1 MNSFFASAPLS
12 QCNRFP
18 YTCFQLSLQTLP
30 LEMLIFPWLCP
41 GARGPPPTLP
51 SALGIHLSLP
61 LVPIKCNTHGVA
73 TQPPRRLVGTAD
85 THCACAEIGYPQR
98 SQTSEELPRSFRP
111 GLGSPELPGSQERLA
126 GKSPRAR
133 GFLGQVVAALARLDF
148 EQALDSPGLHVPHSQ
163 PCAPVGALSSG
174 GPRAEWAGWLLAP
187 TRPSGLWRLPGVVV
201 PAVRPASAVGE
212 GGAAGG
218 PGGLAARV
226 GARAASTAAA
236 ATASSARAV
245 RCCAGRARR
254 GRRGRHGARLGD

>member
-1 MNSFFASAPLS
+1 MLKINVFRMNSFFASAPLS

-174 GPRAEWAGWLLAP
+174 GPPGRVGRVASCSHKAERAVA
-187 TRPSGLWRLPGVVV
+187 
-201 PAVRPASAVGE
+201 
-212 GGAAGG
+212 AAGSCSSRCASCVRR
-218 PGGLAARV
+218 GGGRSC
-226 GARAASTAAA
+226 R
-236 ATASSARAV
+236 RP
-245 RCCAGRARR
+245 GRA
-254 GRRGRHGARLGD
+254 GS